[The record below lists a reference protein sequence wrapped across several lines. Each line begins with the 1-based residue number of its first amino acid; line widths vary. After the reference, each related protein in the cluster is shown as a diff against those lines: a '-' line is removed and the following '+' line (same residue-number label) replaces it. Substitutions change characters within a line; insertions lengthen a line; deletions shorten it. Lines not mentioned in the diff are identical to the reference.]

1 MRTIAMIAGL
11 AIAVA
16 AVPAAS
22 QAACQKRTNGTV
34 IGALGGALLGST
46 VAGRGDRT
54 EGALIGGAAGGLVGN
69 QISKCRTKSYSSR
82 SYQRARTTE
91 RASYDRPRAAP
102 ACRMET
108 RAYYDAYGQRVYQP
122 TRVCN

>member
-16 AVPAAS
+16 AVPVAS

-34 IGALGGALLGST
+34 IGALGGALLGSA

-69 QISKCRTKSYSSR
+69 QVSKCRSKSYASTR
-82 SYQRARTTE
+82 YRTRTYE
-91 RASYDRPRAAP
+91 RAAYDRPRAES
-102 ACRMET
+102 CRMET

-122 TRVCN
+122 TRVCR

>member
-34 IGALGGALLGST
+34 IGALGGALLGSA

-69 QISKCRTKSYSSR
+69 QVSKCRSAPKRTYSSAR
-82 SYQRARTTE
+82 SYDRA
-91 RASYDRPRAAP
+91 AYDRPRGP
-102 ACRMET
+102 ASCRMET

-122 TRVCN
+122 TRVCR

>member
-11 AIAVA
+11 ALAVA
-16 AVPAAS
+16 AAPVAS

-69 QISKCRTKSYSSR
+69 QVSKCKNKTYSSR
-82 SYQRARTTE
+82 SYQRARSSQQ
-91 RASYDRPRAAP
+91 ASYSRGEV
-102 ACRMET
+102 CRTET

-122 TRVCN
+122 TRVCR

>member
-1 MRTIAMIAGL
+1 MRMIAMIAGL

-22 QAACQKRTNGTV
+22 EAACQKRTNGTV
-34 IGALGGALLGST
+34 IGALGGALLGSA

-69 QISKCRTKSYSSR
+69 QVSKCKNYAPRR
-82 SYQRARTTE
+82 AYQRTRTYE
-91 RASYDRPRAAP
+91 QQASYARPRAA
-102 ACRMET
+102 ACRQEN
-108 RAYYDAYGQRVYQP
+108 RAYYDAYGQVVYQP
-122 TRVCN
+122 TRVCSR